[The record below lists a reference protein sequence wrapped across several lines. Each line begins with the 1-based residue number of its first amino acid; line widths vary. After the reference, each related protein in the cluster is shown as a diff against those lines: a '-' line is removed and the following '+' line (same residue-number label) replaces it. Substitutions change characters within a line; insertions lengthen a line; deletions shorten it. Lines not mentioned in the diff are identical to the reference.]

1 MPHLWRPFNRKED
14 FHYNY
19 KSDDTMDRGYC
30 AEVKICAD
38 DAAISTQ
45 IKYFRPAQLEEEFP
59 LHYSNNAQLLKDLDD
74 CIESERLVTGF
85 VVVCRATS
93 ISYGWLE
100 ATTRDRSRSPRR
112 EVY

>member
-1 MPHLWRPFNRKED
+1 MSHLWRQVDTKED
-14 FHYNY
+14 FHYNDE
-19 KSDDTMDRGYC
+19 SDDKLDRGYC
-30 AEVKICAD
+30 AEVWIHAD
-38 DAAISTQ
+38 DAAISKQ
-45 IKYFRPAQLEEEFP
+45 VKYFRPAQVDEEFP
-59 LHYSNNAQLLKDLDD
+59 LHYSNDAQLLKDLDD